1 MSIPTILIA
10 EDDDKI
16 ARLLEDYL
24 AASHFATLRTADGRH
39 AIDMVRTHQPEALL
53 LDLNLRG
60 LDGLEVCK
68 AVRAFSQLPIMM
80 ITARIDEVDRVL
92 GLELGADDYLCKPFS
107 PREVV
112 ARVKALLRRAAGT
125 PRLADNAL
133 VLDDGG
139 WRASLEGTPLS
150 LTVVEFKLLRALAKH
165 PGRVY
170 SRAQLL
176 EFVDRT
182 DLDTSDRAV
191 DSHIKNLRRKL
202 DHARPGHEWIRSV
215 YGVGY
220 AWQEKLTR

>member
-1 MSIPTILIA
+1 MSTPTILIA

-24 AASHFATLRTADGRH
+24 SAAHFATLRTPDGRR
-39 AIDMVRTHQPEALL
+39 AIDMVRDECPDVLL

-125 PRLADNAL
+125 PGPTNKPL

-139 WRASLEGTPLS
+139 WRASLEGRG
-150 LTVVEFKLLRALAKH
+150 KLEIEL
-165 PGRVY
+165 
-170 SRAQLL
+170 
-176 EFVDRT
+176 
-182 DLDTSDRAV
+182 
-191 DSHIKNLRRKL
+191 
-202 DHARPGHEWIRSV
+202 
-215 YGVGY
+215 
-220 AWQEKLTR
+220 